1 MGPNLRVAVTQTD
14 NAAPELALG
23 TDISIRSDNYWS
35 LSLDHLQV
43 NAVYRGNS
51 IGIAKL
57 SEGLQV
63 PRQDRATF
71 PIDLTPAFEDPA
83 QSALDYASDCAVPQT
98 QQSVLGTADSD
109 LTWPISLVVTV
120 DIASWLPII
129 TATIPDIAVP
139 CASADPVTIAIADA
153 SSAGDGASEE
163 SECLV
168 G

>member
-1 MGPNLRVAVTQTD
+1 MTQSD
-14 NAAPELALG
+14 DAAPELALG
-23 TDISIRSDNYWS
+23 TDVSIRSDNYWS
-35 LSLDHLQV
+35 ISLDRLNV
-43 NAVYRGNS
+43 DAMYRGNR
-51 IGIAKL
+51 IGSVKL

-71 PIDLTPAFEDPA
+71 PIDLTPGFEDPA
-83 QSALDYASDCAVPQT
+83 QSALDYASDCAVPQA
-98 QQSVLGTADSD
+98 QQVLLGAAEDD

-120 DIASWLPII
+120 DIASGLPTI

-163 SECLV
+163 SECLI